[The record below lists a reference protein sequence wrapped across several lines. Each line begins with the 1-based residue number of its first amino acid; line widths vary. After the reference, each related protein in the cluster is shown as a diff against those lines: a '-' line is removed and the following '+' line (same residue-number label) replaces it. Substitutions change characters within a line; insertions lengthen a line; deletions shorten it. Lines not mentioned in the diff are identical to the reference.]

1 MSRDNSQLKVSDVV
15 VDTVLSVPSTPSA
28 EPECHA
34 TIPSSFS
41 EVEEEEKKKPEE
53 QKCYNFLLVNYLLH
67 LCGQLGEDQMTE
79 LNNLDIDWIKHVEKQ
94 EGLGQMG
101 DVKMPLVMAY
111 EFAKFRFAEDYP
123 SDLKLFED
131 MTGLKPVGGKSPP
144 KAKKRST
151 PY

>member
-1 MSRDNSQLKVSDVV
+1 MSSDNSELKVSDVV
-15 VDTVLSVPSTPSA
+15 DTLIPVPSTPFA

-34 TIPSSFS
+34 TIPSSS
-41 EVEEEEKKKPEE
+41 EEDEKKKAEE

-67 LCGQLGEDQMTE
+67 SCGKLPEDQMTE
-79 LNNLDIDWIKHVEKQ
+79 LNNLDIDWIKHVEEQ
-94 EGLGQMG
+94 EGLSQMG

-111 EFAKFRFAEDYP
+111 EFAKFRFAEEYP

-131 MTGLKPVGGKSPP
+131 MTGLKPVGGKSSP
-144 KAKKRST
+144 KPKKRST

>member
-1 MSRDNSQLKVSDVV
+1 MSSDNSELKVSDVV

-28 EPECHA
+28 EPEYHP
-34 TIPSSFS
+34 TIPSSS
-41 EVEEEEKKKPEE
+41 EVEEEKKKAEE
-53 QKCYNFLLVNYLLH
+53 EKCYNFLLVSYLLYI
-67 LCGQLGEDQMTE
+67 CDRLGEDQMTE
-79 LNNLDIDWIKHVEKQ
+79 LNNLDPEWINHVEKQ

-101 DVKMPLVMAY
+101 DAKMPLVMAY
-111 EFAKFRFAEDYP
+111 EFAKFRFAQEHP